1 MNKNKKTITSPFFIL
16 FIVSILNTIQVADVV
31 SNNPNHVVSV
41 AVVGGKQWR
50 KQKINAMIKQKWKSK
65 IKTTMSDKIFS
76 CNNSTEIMVY
86 VNSTKNRTQN
96 CPKCLL

>member
-41 AVVGGKQWR
+41 AVVGGKQ
-50 KQKINAMIKQKWKSK
+50 
-65 IKTTMSDKIFS
+65 
-76 CNNSTEIMVY
+76 
-86 VNSTKNRTQN
+86 
-96 CPKCLL
+96 